1 MNVAGRWRTVVP
13 SHLPRPI
20 WVLAAGQVVDS
31 FGSGLVFPLTTLYVV
46 HVLGRD
52 LTWAGTVLSLHS
64 LLATVMVGIGGRLAD
79 RLGRKPLL
87 LTSLVSSGV
96 VSFLIGLWP
105 VATAYAV
112 LMVLF
117 GMTVS
122 LYRPASQALVSDL
135 APGRERQ
142 VFSLLYMAL
151 NLGVALG
158 AAAGGSLVA
167 AWSYRAIYW
176 ADALTFFLSAV
187 LVAWGVPD
195 TFRKRLLTRRRHGA
209 ALPGTGNAAGNSP
222 VTSLGEQRRTT
233 GRTAP
238 TGGPERVREPATAP
252 AFGAVG
258 QRGPRSRRLDDL
270 YQSGLLSVVIL
281 GLASLGLWFVY
292 AQLQTVLPVTM
303 SGLGFSE
310 AAYGMLW
317 SLNAI
322 LVVVLTPVLSTLAD
336 RRGWSLSGLLQ
347 SSAVVHAAGFAIL
360 LLAGDRP
367 VYGWFVLAIVVIT
380 VGEVLQAIS
389 FSATVARIA
398 PEDLRGTYQGL
409 AGMLTSL
416 GWVAGPLLGG
426 AIADAWGTTALWAV
440 TVVVPLCA
448 LLGYRMA
455 DAVGTTRSGAPRHAS
470 MKA

>member
-1 MNVAGRWRTVVP
+1 MT
-13 SHLPRPI
+13 
-20 WVLAAGQVVDS
+20 
-31 FGSGLVFPLTTLYVV
+31 
-46 HVLGRD
+46 
-52 LTWAGTVLSLHS
+52 
-64 LLATVMVGIGGRLAD
+64 LLA
-79 RLGRKPLL
+79 
-87 LTSLVSSGV
+87 SLVSSGV

-195 TFRKRLLTRRRHGA
+195 TFRKRLLTRRHHGA
-209 ALPGTGNAAGNSP
+209 ALPGTGTEAGNSP
-222 VTSLGEQRRTT
+222 VTSLGDQGRTA

-238 TGGPERVREPATAP
+238 AGGPELSGERAAAP
-252 AFGAVG
+252 ASGAAG
-258 QRGPRSRRLDDL
+258 QRGTWSRRLDDL
-270 YQSGLLSVVIL
+270 YQSGLASVVIL

-292 AQLQTVLPVTM
+292 AQLHTVLPVTM
-303 SGLGFSE
+303 SRLGFSE

-317 SLNAI
+317 SLNAM
-322 LVVVLTPVLSTLAD
+322 LVVVLTPVLSALAD
-336 RRGWSLSGLLQ
+336 RREWSLSGLLK

-360 LLAGDRP
+360 LLAGVRP
-367 VYGWFVLAIVVIT
+367 MYAWFVLAIVVIT
-380 VGEVLQAIS
+380 LREVLQAIS
-389 FSATVARIA
+389 FSATVGRIA

-409 AGMLTSL
+409 AGMLTSV
-416 GWVAGPLLGG
+416 GWMAGPLLGG
-426 AIADAWGTTALWAV
+426 AIADAWGTTTLWAV

-448 LLGYRMA
+448 LLGFRVA
-455 DAVGTTRSGAPRHAS
+455 DAVEAARSGAPRYAS